1 MREIDVR
8 GLSCPEPIMQVAS
21 ALKAYPGEELKVLLS
36 EPHSFKNVENYAKDK
51 GLQVEGG
58 AVDLEYELIIRP

>member
-1 MREIDVR
+1 
-8 GLSCPEPIMQVAS
+8 MQVAS